1 MSDVIQTGC
10 VTLFVFRQQIILLQ
24 EKSIVS
30 PTERSEN
37 AAAFSKITPSVDAL
51 LIVFEFSM
59 LPSLF
64 RYKVFISCFIKGLCT
79 SFICLYSKKRRN
91 SLFPRFAGT
100 ALLLHGLTDSNKKDA
115 RKDFFSCICQTSH
128 DSDAA
133 GMCRDTLQNHLI
145 L

>member
-79 SFICLYSKKRRN
+79 SFICLYSKKKEEFPLSAFCRN
-91 SLFPRFAGT
+91 GT
-100 ALLLHGLTDSNKKDA
+100 FVAWFD
-115 RKDFFSCICQTSH
+115 R
-128 DSDAA
+128 
-133 GMCRDTLQNHLI
+133 
-145 L
+145 